1 MHLVRK
7 AKMHSH
13 LFVIVGDNDVN
24 SISVEEIYKN
34 YKKFE
39 EAIWP
44 TKVRF
49 CGHLRRKDFDLKKV
63 ERNNLFLY
71 QKLGKNIRA
80 RGLLK
85 RKISGIGRDIIFI
98 HMVKDI
104 GTLVSSFSQL

>member
-1 MHLVRK
+1 
-7 AKMHSH
+7 MHSH

-24 SISVEEIYKN
+24 SISVEEIYNN

-71 QKLGKNIRA
+71 QKLGKKYKSPRIVKKKDFGNRPRYHFHLYGEGYRHLGVLILSA
-80 RGLLK
+80 LK
-85 RKISGIGRDIIFI
+85 DFAKYW
-98 HMVKDI
+98 
-104 GTLVSSFSQL
+104 